1 MAAVP
6 ESTDSATAGEL
17 HADYPR
23 FVPTPRELDDV
34 ELLRISGLGQHHAF
48 GGPESDV
55 RLAVPNELLESA
67 RAAGGVE
74 VTDAEGVPLALVS
87 IEDTYP
93 VTSPVSGAL
102 TGIIGEVRPLPGASQ
117 RPFDDLYL
125 PPSAS
130 RTAMSPD
137 TLTVVVDAA
146 LTASDIEQLR
156 ERERPILLLVMAG
169 FGAPRGLSRV
179 GLLRASIAAASEL
192 DDAQV
197 IAVPAARRGDP
208 DAEQRFRRM
217 IVDTYAPGPDTW
229 VPTGIGRF
237 SNVVEA
243 VIGRDRPTGQERGA
257 VLFFTG
263 LSGSGKSTLS
273 QAVRNEL
280 VESDSRIVTLLDGD
294 LVRRNLS
301 RGLTFSQADR
311 EANVERIGW
320 VAAEIARHGGM
331 VICAPIAPFEKSRKL
346 ARQMASD
353 VGADFVLVHVATPLE
368 VCESRDRKGLYAKAR
383 KGEIPDFTGVTSPYE
398 EPADAEIRIDT
409 STCSAAEARA
419 EILDFLEL
427 RGWFKQGA

>member
-1 MAAVP
+1 MP
-6 ESTDSATAGEL
+6 ENADSAATGEV
-17 HADYPR
+17 HPDYPR

-34 ELLRISGLGQHHAF
+34 ELLRISGLGQHHSF
-48 GGPESDV
+48 GGAHSDV
-55 RLAVPNELLESA
+55 RLSIPTELVDAAVQ
-67 RAAGGVE
+67 AGGVE
-74 VTDAEGVPLALVS
+74 VTDAEGVPLATVS
-87 IEDTYP
+87 VVDTYA
-93 VTSPVSGAL
+93 VSDAL
-102 TGIIGEVRPLPGASQ
+102 TGIVGEVRPLPGASQ

-130 RTAMSPD
+130 RTAMSPE

-197 IAVPAARRGDP
+197 IAVPAARRDDP
-208 DAEQRFRRM
+208 EAEQRFRGM
-217 IVDTYAPGPDTW
+217 IVQTYAPGPELW

-273 QAVRNEL
+273 QAVRNDL
-280 VESDSRIVTLLDGD
+280 VENDVRMVTLLDGD

-301 RGLTFSQADR
+301 RGLTFSKADR

-346 ARQMASD
+346 ARQMATD

-368 VCESRDRKGLYAKAR
+368 VCEGRDRKGLYAKAR
-383 KGEIPDFTGVTSPYE
+383 RGEIPDFTGVTSPYE
-398 EPADAEIRIDT
+398 EPVDAEIRIDT
-409 STCSAAEARA
+409 SACSPAEARA
-419 EILDFLEL
+419 EILDFLEM
-427 RGWFKQGA
+427 RGWFK